1 MLIMTRRW
9 LLALVAVAAMVAA
22 SMVSVTAAPT
32 KVTFLHTN
40 DVYEISPK
48 GGQGGLAELMTLIR
62 KERAATDH
70 SITTFGGDLIS
81 PSVMSGLTKG
91 TQMIDVMNA
100 IGVDVAVPGN
110 HEFDFGPDVAAKRIG
125 ESKFPWLGTNVL
137 GADGKPA
144 IGMTDLHTI
153 KAGDFTIGFFG
164 LLAPE
169 TDVLSSPGK
178 GIKFAPVMETA
189 EAAVKKLKDAGA
201 DVVVALTHLDIAM
214 DRELAM
220 SVSGIDLILGGH
232 DHDPI
237 TFYEGGVLIHKSG
250 YDAHYLG
257 AIDVSLE
264 WYERRGKKRLRVR
277 PAWRMVS
284 TAGVTPDAEVKLL
297 VDKHNAKLDAEL
309 NVVIGKTS
317 VELDS
322 RRSSV
327 RTGETNFGSLIADA
341 MMKAVGADVGLTNG
355 GGIRG
360 NKTYAAGT
368 ELTRKDILSELPF
381 GNVTVKLEMS
391 GADLLAGLENG
402 FSGVEDRAGR
412 FPQVA
417 GMTVVYD
424 PKAAAGS
431 RVVSAK
437 IGSAMLD
444 KAKTYTVAT
453 NDYMGGGGDGYKSF
467 KKGKMLIDASAATLM
482 ATTVMNYISAQ
493 GSVSPKIE
501 GRVTAK

>member
-9 LLALVAVAAMVAA
+9 LLALVAAVTMVAA
-22 SMVSVTAAPT
+22 SMVSLSAAPT

-40 DVYEISPK
+40 DVYEISPS

-62 KERAATDH
+62 KERAASEH
-70 SITTFGGDLIS
+70 AITTFGGDLIS

-91 TQMIDVMNA
+91 AQMIDVMNA

-110 HEFDFGPDVAAKRIG
+110 HEFDFGPEVAAKRMG
-125 ESKFPWLGTNVL
+125 ESKFPWLAANVS
-137 GADGKPA
+137 GAA
-144 IGMTDLHTI
+144 NMTDVHTI
-153 KAGDFTIGFFG
+153 RAGDFTIGFFG

-178 GIKFAPVMETA
+178 GIKFADVFETA
-189 EAAVKKLKDAGA
+189 EAAVKKLKAAGA
-201 DVVVALTHLDIAM
+201 DVIVALTHVDIAV
-214 DRELAM
+214 DRELAG
-220 SVSGIDLILGGH
+220 VRGINLILGGH

-264 WYERRGKKRLRVR
+264 WYEKRGKKRLRVL

-284 TAGVTPDAEVKLL
+284 TAGVTPDPEVKAI
-297 VDKHNAKLDAEL
+297 VDGHNAKLDAEMGK
-309 NVVIGKTS
+309 VIGKTS

-341 MMKAVGADVGLTNG
+341 MMKEVGSDVGLTNG

-360 NKTYAAGT
+360 DKTYDAGT

-381 GNVTVKLEMS
+381 GNVTVKLAVS
-391 GADLLAGLENG
+391 GADLWAALENG
-402 FSGVEDRAGR
+402 FSKIEDKAGR

-424 PKAAAGS
+424 PKAASGS
-431 RVVSAK
+431 RVVSVK
-437 IGSAMLD
+437 IGGAALD
-444 KAKTYTVAT
+444 KGKTYTVAT
-453 NDYMGGGGDGYKSF
+453 NDYMGGGGDGYKAF
-467 KKGKMLIDASAATLM
+467 KKGKMLIDASAGTLM
-482 ATTVMNYISAQ
+482 ATTVMNYIAAK
-493 GSVSPKIE
+493 GTVAPKIE
-501 GRVTAK
+501 GRTMAK

>member
-9 LLALVAVAAMVAA
+9 LLALVAAVAVVAA
-22 SMVSVTAAPT
+22 SMVSAGAAAT

-40 DVYEISPK
+40 DVYEISPS
-48 GGQGGLAELMTLIR
+48 GGQGGLAELMTLLR
-62 KERAATDH
+62 KERAAADH
-70 SITTFGGDLIS
+70 AITTFGGDLIS

-91 TQMIDVMNA
+91 AQMIDIMNA

-110 HEFDFGPDVAAKRIG
+110 HEFDFGPEVAAKRMG
-125 ESKFPWLGTNVL
+125 ESKFPWLAANVS
-137 GADGKPA
+137 GAA
-144 IGMTDLHTI
+144 GMTDVHTV

-169 TDVLSSPGK
+169 TDVLSSPGT
-178 GIKFAPVMETA
+178 GIKFAPVIETA
-189 EAAVKKLKDAGA
+189 EAAVKKLKAAGA
-201 DVVVALTHLDIAM
+201 DVIVALTHLDIAD

-220 SVSGIDLILGGH
+220 SVRGINMILGGH

-264 WYERRGKKRLRVR
+264 WYEKRGKKSLRVL

-284 TAGVTPDAEVKLL
+284 TAGVAPDAEVKAI
-297 VDKHNAKLDAEL
+297 VDKHNAKLDAEMAL
-309 NVVIGKTS
+309 VIGKTS

-322 RRSSV
+322 RRASV
-327 RTGETNFGSLIADA
+327 RTGETNFGDLIADA
-341 MMKAVGADVGLTNG
+341 MMKEVGADVGLTNG

-368 ELTRKDILSELPF
+368 ELTRKDVLTELPF
-381 GNVTVKLEMS
+381 GNVTVKLEVS
-391 GADLLAGLENG
+391 GADLWAALENG
-402 FSGVEDRAGR
+402 FSQIEDKAGR

-417 GMTVVYD
+417 GLTVVYD
-424 PKAAAGS
+424 PKAASGS

-437 IGSAMLD
+437 VGGAALD
-444 KAKTYTVAT
+444 KGKTYTVAT

-467 KKGKMLIDASAATLM
+467 KNGKMLIDASAGTLM
-482 ATTVMNYISAQ
+482 ATTVMNYITAK
-493 GSVSPKIE
+493 GTVAPKIE